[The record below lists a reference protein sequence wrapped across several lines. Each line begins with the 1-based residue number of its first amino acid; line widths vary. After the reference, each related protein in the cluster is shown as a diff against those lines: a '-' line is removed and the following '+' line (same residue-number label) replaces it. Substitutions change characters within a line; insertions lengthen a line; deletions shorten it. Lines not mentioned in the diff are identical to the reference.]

1 MAIKDIIRP
10 GALQP
15 QFEKSDA
22 ADQINETPVE
32 VTTKTWWQRRAPV
45 IACGS
50 GLFSDGYLN
59 GVSRIGIYQKNLP
72 DILQGHRIGKHH
84 SKEALQ
90 ERIQAQQCSEQH
102 HLACL
107 CR

>member
-1 MAIKDIIRP
+1 MAIKDIFRP

-15 QFEKSDA
+15 EFEKSDA
-22 ADQINETPVE
+22 AAPIDETPVE

-59 GVSRIGIYQKNLP
+59 GVGP
-72 DILQGHRIGKHH
+72 IL
-84 SKEALQ
+84 S
-90 ERIQAQQCSEQH
+90 
-102 HLACL
+102 
-107 CR
+107 

>member
-1 MAIKDIIRP
+1 MAIKDILRP

-15 QFEKSDA
+15 QFAKSDA
-22 ADQINETPVE
+22 AAPIDETPVE

-59 GVSRIGIYQKNLP
+59 GVSGTQFYQKHLS
-72 DILQGHRIGKHH
+72 DASQGYRISEHH
-84 SKEALQ
+84 SQEALQ
-90 ERIQAQQCSEQH
+90 V
-102 HLACL
+102 
-107 CR
+107 